1 VRTRQRVRNSANGIG
16 RLTLVRAAVMR
27 SSREL
32 GVGGFPLEHQDSRRI
47 GQITSESL
55 IACRNRNP
63 QTPNL
68 PEPFGGYNKPSRP
81 APRRTP
87 QRRARPRRSVQFP
100 LPFPEE
106 TVSNVIARSALFAAV
121 KSKDRRQMR
130 HEIVASQEGIE
141 ISFTGEQLNQDDHD
155 NFMQLVKLA
164 SGRPLGQT
172 VVVPANAILRTLGR
186 STGKSQHEQLRADMD
201 RLISGTVTIKAKGLE
216 YIGHLID
223 DALQDSREPVH
234 KRHWAYRLNPR
245 LVTLFAPNSYTLN
258 NWETRQQ
265 LSQKELARWLQL
277 WLESHAQN
285 FATGVDTIRERCG
298 SRNASLRDFRY
309 KLKTALDDLKAAG
322 VIHNWAI
329 DAGDLVHIDRT
340 PSDSQLGHVRKKRA
354 RRR

>member
-1 VRTRQRVRNSANGIG
+1 MSQ
-16 RLTLVRAAVMR
+16 
-27 SSREL
+27 
-32 GVGGFPLEHQDSRRI
+32 
-47 GQITSESL
+47 
-55 IACRNRNP
+55 
-63 QTPNL
+63 
-68 PEPFGGYNKPSRP
+68 PEPTDPEFVGTIRRLEQAFEARAKKDAE
-81 APRRTP
+81 APRP
-87 QRRARPRRSVQFP
+87 PAKIVQFR
-100 LPFPEE
+100 LPFPDE
-106 TVSNVIARSALFAAV
+106 TPPVSNVIARSALFAAV

-155 NFMQLVKLA
+155 SFMQLVKLA
-164 SGRPLGQT
+164 SGRPLGET
-172 VVVPANAILRTLGR
+172 VVIPANAILRALGR

-245 LVTLFAPNSYTLN
+245 LVTLFAPNTYTLN

-265 LSQKELARWLQL
+265 LSQKDLARWLQL

-340 PSDSQLGHVRKKRA
+340 PSDSQLGHVRKKTA
-354 RRR
+354 RRKRDKAYFDAQDPRKSDYGTGLNLKR